1 MDYNN
6 LGLSEKTQTLLQSI
20 HRRIKNSNLKTIYE
34 ELVLSIADDCSKQL
48 ELFES
53 LKLES
58 LDAKFQK
65 VSIVFFKYRNKFE
78 FLSF

>member
-6 LGLSEKTQTLLQSI
+6 LCLSEKTQTLLQSI

-53 LKLES
+53 
-58 LDAKFQK
+58 
-65 VSIVFFKYRNKFE
+65 
-78 FLSF
+78 